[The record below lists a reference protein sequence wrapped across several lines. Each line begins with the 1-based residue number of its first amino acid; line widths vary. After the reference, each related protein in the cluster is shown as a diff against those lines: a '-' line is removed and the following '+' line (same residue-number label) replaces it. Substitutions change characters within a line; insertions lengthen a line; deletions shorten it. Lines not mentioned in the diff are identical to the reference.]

1 MPHPLFLLFI
11 LDIIIILSLGF
22 YNSYLLLLVIL
33 PWTII
38 LFIAFTLKGL
48 TFSGEDPIH
57 RYSGR
62 LYWVGRRSFQA
73 TMVASL
79 NLILTALIIP
89 DNTIA
94 AFDQQ
99 FGTFSSV
106 LLLILLPMPG
116 YFLFVLKG
124 KDRDRLYDLIYRNMT
139 VIEEVPFFTVLTNE
153 LITNIQKYSD
163 EYFEQINKIRE
174 SAYDYLSEQYPNVSI
189 FVDHTQPYHLNLENL
204 ALFLTKKTLTPDNLI
219 GGIKNDS

>member
-11 LDIIIILSLGF
+11 LDISIILFLGF

-48 TFSGEDPIH
+48 TFNSEDPIY

-62 LYWVGRRSFQA
+62 LYWVGKRSFQV

-89 DNTIA
+89 DNTIT

-99 FGTFSSV
+99 FGTLSSV

-124 KDRDRLYDLIYRNMT
+124 KDQDRLYNLIYRNMT
-139 VIEEVPFFTVLTNE
+139 VIEEVPFFTVLTND
-153 LITNIQKYSD
+153 LITNIQKYSE

-174 SAYDYLSEQYPNVSI
+174 SVYDYLSEQYPNISV

-204 ALFLTKKTLTPDNLI
+204 ALFLTKKTLTPDNLT

>member
-1 MPHPLFLLFI
+1 M
-11 LDIIIILSLGF
+11 
-22 YNSYLLLLVIL
+22 
-33 PWTII
+33 
-38 LFIAFTLKGL
+38 AFTLKGL
-48 TFSGEDPIH
+48 TCDSEDTIY

-62 LYWVGRRSFQA
+62 LYWVGKRAFQV

-94 AFDQQ
+94 TFDQQ

-106 LLLILLPMPG
+106 FLLILLPMPG

-124 KDRDRLYDLIYRNMT
+124 KDQDRLYNLIYQNMT
-139 VIEEVPFFTVLTNE
+139 VLEEVPFFAVLTND

-174 SAYDYLSEQYPNVSI
+174 SVFDYLSEQYPNISV

-204 ALFLTKKTLTPDNLI
+204 ALFLTKKTLTLDNLT